1 MENRKYYVKE
11 VNKFN
16 IIISY
21 ENNYEEQEI
30 FNKDIVN
37 FFSKLSTNLSEKLK
51 YNDVLIILDVNYK
64 KSYDKN
70 INYIKDIY
78 ESINKPYNEND
89 NNIAFYLINNKYNK
103 NVVTVTSK
111 MKTIKDEY
119 ICLGSPSFI
128 FNEFLNIIKLEFLN
142 NSIKKIEYK
151 SSNKIDKIEFK
162 KNFNYNFEKFSEN
175 ILKDHTKSIL
185 NFVYFF
191 NDGTSEEN
199 INKFNDYIEDLV
211 KDCNTKE
218 YPLMKDS
225 GDNCLIY
232 NITKD
237 NIKDIIN
244 IIKNI
249 MLIERSYE
257 LIEKEYL
264 FDVFYSKYKIFFIVD
279 KKEFNKNILNLLS
292 DLDKNI
298 LASMDV
304 KCYNNIQDFIDD
316 NIISITAIIPPY
328 DRNIKI
334 SVKFR

>member
-1 MENRKYYVKE
+1 MKNRKYYVKE

-30 FNKDIVN
+30 FNKDVVN

-64 KSYDKN
+64 ESYNKN

-89 NNIAFYLINNKYNK
+89 NNISFYLINNKYNK

-111 MKTIKDEY
+111 LKTIKDSY
-119 ICLGSPSFI
+119 ISSGSPSYT
-128 FNEFLNIIKLEFLN
+128 FNEFLNVIKLEFLN
-142 NSIKKIEYK
+142 NSIKKIDYK
-151 SSNKIDKIEFK
+151 SSNKIEFK
-162 KNFNYNFEKFSEN
+162 KNFSDNFEKFSEN
-175 ILKDHTKSIL
+175 ILKDYTKSIL

-199 INKFNDYIEDLV
+199 INKFNDYIKDLV
-211 KDCNTKE
+211 KDCDTKE
-218 YPLMKDS
+218 YPLVKEFD
-225 GDNCLIY
+225 DNYLIY
-232 NITKD
+232 NVTKD
-237 NIKDIIN
+237 SIRDIIN

-249 MLIERSYE
+249 MIIERSHE
-257 LIEKEYL
+257 LIEADYL
-264 FDVFYSKYKIFFIVD
+264 FDVFYSKYKIFFIID
-279 KKEFNKNILNLLS
+279 KEEFNKNILNLLS

-298 LASMDV
+298 LASMNV

-316 NIISITAIIPPY
+316 NVISITAVMDY
-328 DRNIKI
+328 YNRNIKL

>member
-21 ENNYEEQEI
+21 ENNYKEQEI
-30 FNKDIVN
+30 FNKDIVD
-37 FFSKLSTNLSEKLK
+37 FFSKLPTNLSEKLK

-64 KSYDKN
+64 ESYDKN
-70 INYIKDIY
+70 INYVKDIY

-89 NNIAFYLINNKYNK
+89 NGISFYLIDNKYNK
-103 NVVTVTSK
+103 NVVTVK
-111 MKTIKDEY
+111 MKSIKNAY
-119 ICLGSPSFI
+119 ICSGSPSFI
-128 FNEFLNIIKLEFLN
+128 FNEFLNVIKLEFLN
-142 NSIKKIEYK
+142 NSIKKINYK
-151 SSNKIDKIEFK
+151 SSNKIEFK
-162 KNFNYNFEKFSEN
+162 KNFSDNFEKFSEN
-175 ILKDHTKSIL
+175 ILKDYTKSIL

-249 MLIERSYE
+249 MLIERSHELLDEEYE
-257 LIEKEYL
+257 YDTFSSE
-264 FDVFYSKYKIFFIVD
+264 YKIFFIVD

-292 DLDKNI
+292 ELDKNI
-298 LASMDV
+298 LASMNV

-316 NIISITAIIPPY
+316 NVISIIATRSY
-328 DRNIKI
+328 DGNIKLM
-334 SVKFR
+334 VKFR